1 MAQNIS
7 LDSTAG
13 PKPASRHVEGS
24 HIPTDT
30 AKIHNGDAALALFD
44 NLEDMHEAFEAGEE
58 KQLVRK
64 IDLMILPFLAVCYA
78 FYYIDKTTL
87 SYAAIFGI
95 RDDLHL
101 SGKEYSW
108 LSSVFYFGFL
118 VWSFPTNLLMQRFPV
133 SKYLGVNIFLWG
145 FFLMLQ
151 AAAKNFTQLAV
162 LRVISGAAE
171 ACSDPA
177 FMLITS
183 MWYTRRQQPI
193 RIGLWYTANG
203 FGIAIGGLFGYGIGQ
218 IKGTLPSWKYEFLI
232 IGALCCIWGIV
243 MIIFLPDSPVTAPQ
257 LSAREKRLAV
267 ERLRDNQTGVENRTM
282 KPKQI
287 LEAFLDWK
295 VWIFFLLGFSGNI
308 PNGGISNFGTLIIKG
323 FGFST
328 LVTTL
333 MQIPYGAFIA
343 IMILTAVFVNDRLPP
358 GNRCIVAVLFL
369 LPNLAGSFGL
379 HYVSES
385 HRVGRLICY
394 YMTGSYN
401 ASFVIILSI
410 LTGNIAG
417 HTKKVVTN
425 AMIFLGV
432 CVGNIAG
439 PFFYKSEQAPGYSLG
454 IWSMI
459 VANLVEIALIIVLG
473 FALAWENRRR
483 DRIQGVI
490 AGAETEYERQLELD
504 RTAFS
509 DLTDKENL
517 NFRYLY

>member
-1 MAQNIS
+1 MA
-7 LDSTAG
+7 D
-13 PKPASRHVEGS
+13 PKPSTTHVEAPTEK
-24 HIPTDT
+24 IPNDKDKNNGDT
-30 AKIHNGDAALALFD
+30 AQALF
-44 NLEDMHEAFEAGEE
+44 NNFEDLTFENGEE
-58 KQLVRK
+58 KRLVRK
-64 IDLMILPFLAVCYA
+64 IDLLILPLLSVCYA

-95 RDDLHL
+95 QEDLGL
-101 SGKEYSW
+101 AGTEYSW

-118 VWSFPTNLLMQRFPV
+118 VWSLPTNLLMQRFPV
-133 SKYLGVNIFLWG
+133 GKYLGVNIFLWG
-145 FFLMLQ
+145 LFLMLQ
-151 AAAKNFTQLAV
+151 ATAKNFTHLAV

-203 FGIAIGGLFGYGIGQ
+203 FGIAVGGLLGYAIGQ
-218 IKGTLPSWKYEFLI
+218 IDGALESWKYEFLI
-232 IGALCCIWGIV
+232 IGALCAAWGIA
-243 MIIFLPDSPVTAPQ
+243 MLIFLPDSPVTARQ
-257 LSAREKRLAV
+257 LSIRERRLAV
-267 ERLRDNQTGVENRTM
+267 QRLRENQTGVENKRM
-282 KPKQI
+282 KPRQI
-287 LEAFLDWK
+287 LEAFTDWK
-295 VWIFFLLGFSGNI
+295 VWTFFLLGFSGNI
-308 PNGGISNFGTLIIKG
+308 PNGGISNFGTLIIRG

-343 IMILTAVFVNDRLPP
+343 LMILAAVFINDRLPRN
-358 GNRCIVAVLFL
+358 NRCLVAVAFL

-379 HYVSES
+379 GYIPQDKQVA
-385 HRVGRLICY
+385 RLICY
-394 YMTGSYN
+394 YLTGSYN

-417 HTKKVVTN
+417 HTKKVITN

-432 CVGNIAG
+432 CAGNIAG
-439 PFFYKSEQAPGYSLG
+439 PFFYKETQAPGYSLG

-459 VANLVEIALIIVLG
+459 VANFVEIALILLLLLG
-473 FALAWENRRR
+473 LKWENARR
-483 DRIQGVI
+483 DRLQGSRDI
-490 AGAETEYERQLELD
+490 DQAELD
-504 RTAFS
+504 RTAFC
-509 DLTDKENL
+509 DLTDKENV

>member
-1 MAQNIS
+1 MAGNIHDGS
-7 LDSTAG
+7 NP
-13 PKPASRHVEGS
+13 PKPAAMHVEGTGIAS
-24 HIPTDT
+24 NTD
-30 AKIHNGDAALALFD
+30 KIHDGDAALALFD
-44 NLEDMHEAFEAGEE
+44 NLADMHESFEPGEE
-58 KQLVRK
+58 KKLVRK

-95 RDDLHL
+95 EEDLNI
-101 SGKEYSW
+101 SGDEYSW

-118 VWSFPTNLLMQRFPV
+118 FWSLPTNLLMQRFPIG
-133 SKYLGVNIFLWG
+133 KYLGINIFLWG

-171 ACSDPA
+171 ASSDPA

-203 FGIAIGGLFGYGIGQ
+203 FGIAIGGLLGYGIGQ
-218 IKGTLPSWKYEFLI
+218 IKGALPSWKYEFLI
-232 IGALCCIWGIV
+232 IGALCTAWG
-243 MIIFLPDSPVTAPQ
+243 MIMFIFLPDSPVTAPQ
-257 LSAREKRLAV
+257 LSDREKRLAV
-267 ERLRDNQTGVENRTM
+267 ERLRDNQTGIENKNL
-282 KPKQI
+282 KPRQI
-287 LEAFLDWK
+287 LEAVTDWK

-323 FGFST
+323 FGFTT
-328 LVTTL
+328 LATSL
-333 MQIPYGAFIA
+333 MQIPYGAFISF
-343 IMILTAVFVNDRLPP
+343 MILVAVFVNDRMPK
-358 GNRCIVAVLFL
+358 NSRCIIAIIFL

-379 HYVSES
+379 HYVPDSNQ
-385 HRVGRLICY
+385 VGRLICY
-394 YMTGSYN
+394 YLTGSYN

-417 HTKKVVTN
+417 HTKKVITN

-432 CVGNIAG
+432 CAGNISG
-439 PFFYKSEQAPGYSLG
+439 PFFYKSSQSPGYSLG

-459 VANLVEIALIIVLG
+459 VANFVEIALIVVLG
-473 FALAWENRRR
+473 FGLAWENRRR
-483 DRIQGVI
+483 DRAQGI
-490 AGAETEYERQLELD
+490 SPGDDGDYTRELELD
-504 RTAFS
+504 RSAFS

-517 NFRYLY
+517 NFRYIY

>member
-1 MAQNIS
+1 MTEPHEPNI
-7 LDSTAG
+7 
-13 PKPASRHVEGS
+13 PVKPSAMHVEGS
-24 HIPTDT
+24 GIPTDT
-30 AKIHNGDAALALFD
+30 GKIHNGDAALALFE
-44 NLEDMHEAFEAGEE
+44 NLEDMHETFEPGEE
-58 KQLVRK
+58 KKLVRK
-64 IDLMILPFLAVCYA
+64 IDLMILPFLSVCYA

-95 RDDLHL
+95 KDDLNL
-101 SGKEYSW
+101 TGTEYSW

-118 VWSFPTNLLMQRFPV
+118 VWSLPTNLLMQRFPIG
-133 SKYLGVNIFLWG
+133 KYLGINIFLWG

-151 AAAKNFTQLAV
+151 AAAKNFTQLVV

-203 FGIAIGGLFGYGIGQ
+203 FGIAVGGLLGYGIGQ
-218 IKGTLPSWKYEFLI
+218 IKGELSSWKYEFLI
-232 IGALCCIWGIV
+232 IGALCACWGIV

-257 LSAREKRLAV
+257 LSNREKRLAI
-267 ERLRDNQTGVENRTM
+267 ERLRDNQTGIENKNL
-282 KPKQI
+282 KPRQI
-287 LEAFLDWK
+287 LEAFTDWK
-295 VWIFFLLGFSGNI
+295 VWLFFLLGFSGNI

-328 LVTTL
+328 LQTTL
-333 MQIPYGAFIA
+333 MQIPYGAFISS
-343 IMILTAVFVNDRLPP
+343 MILIAVFVNDRLPP
-358 GNRCIVAVLFL
+358 NNRCIVAILFL

-379 HYVSES
+379 HYVPDSNQ
-385 HRVGRLICY
+385 VGRLICY
-394 YMTGSYN
+394 YLTGSYN

-410 LTGNIAG
+410 LTANIAG
-417 HTKKVVTN
+417 HTKKVITN

-432 CVGNIAG
+432 CAGNIAG
-439 PFFYKSEQAPGYSLG
+439 PFFYKTDQAPVYALG

-459 VANLVEIALIIVLG
+459 VANFVEIALILVLG
-473 FALAWENRRR
+473 FSLAWENRRR
-483 DRIQGVI
+483 DRLQGV
-490 AGAETEYERQLELD
+490 APGDDSDYMRQLELD
-504 RTAFS
+504 RSAFS
-509 DLTDKENL
+509 DLTDKENM